1 MNSNTF
7 RKYVDSITTVLVVA
21 IFLTVAGIYLHN
33 RFFKKQ
39 VNPLG
44 STIAKE
50 SRIADA
56 FPIEYKTHSR
66 TLILALD
73 KDCVYCERSV
83 GFYKRLLDLP
93 VTDAG
98 NTQFMAVLS
107 NDAWDTEQ
115 YLRKEGLER
124 LPHLANIPLRQ
135 LKITVLPTLILV
147 DRLGRVL
154 ESWSGELDDER
165 QRQVVE
171 AISNRSQPA
180 AGRRLNPTFNLFDET
195 KPTQTT
201 QPDSVSVQNIKD
213 VDAEGYIYVQ
223 NGDQIDKRTIDGAV
237 VEKIPVPAERG
248 SGKTC
253 AGSDGDVHFVMEQK
267 IITSRRNGGSR
278 VFSENRLPYQISPV
292 TARYDAAR
300 RSIFILSDSTKDGPP
315 KHSELV
321 LYKFNLGNGELSE
334 IHRAQL
340 PIVYNYAIGLCRINY
355 AIGRDKL
362 FVSDPTE
369 YKIYVYSLEN
379 NSLLTTFTQPFE
391 RPLIGKADGKLE
403 SLKLNAEDL
412 TQRGALDRYPAIFGL
427 DYVSSK
433 NLLLVWTSIRNS
445 SHEQMIDVFDSDL
458 RPLGR
463 DFLPTE
469 PLFSKY
475 HFIGDRVI
483 VPDYGFGKEF
493 HLEFLSP
500 LELAYYKPSSLKTFQ
515 LVASKQ

>member
-7 RKYVDSITTVLVVA
+7 RKYVDSITTVLVIAV
-21 IFLTVAGIYLHN
+21 FLTVAGIYLHN

-39 VNPLG
+39 VDPLG
-44 STIAKE
+44 STVAKE

-56 FPIEYKTHSR
+56 LPIEYKTYSR

-83 GFYKRLLDLP
+83 GFYKRLLDLQ
-93 VTDAG
+93 VTNAG
-98 NTQFMAVLS
+98 NTQFVAALS
-107 NDAWDTEQ
+107 NDDWDAKQ

-135 LKITVLPTLILV
+135 MKITVLPTLILI

-154 ESWSGELDDER
+154 QSWSGELDDER
-165 QRQVVE
+165 QGQVVE
-171 AISNRSQPA
+171 AISNRPRPA
-180 AGRRLNPTFNLFDET
+180 SDRNLNTTFNLFDET

-201 QPDSVSVQNIKD
+201 NLDSVSMQNIKD
-213 VDAEGYIYVQ
+213 VDAGGYIYIQ
-223 NGDQIDKRTIDGAV
+223 NGDELDKRTIDGAM
-237 VEKIPVPAERG
+237 VEKIPVPAE
-248 SGKTC
+248 SKNGKTC
-253 AGSDGDVHFVMEQK
+253 AGSEGDVYFITDQK
-267 IITSRRNGGSR
+267 IVTSRRNGDSR
-278 VFSENRLPYQISPV
+278 AFSENRLPHQISPV
-292 TARYDAAR
+292 TARYDPSR
-300 RSIFILSDSTKDGPP
+300 KSIFILSDESKDGPP
-315 KHSELV
+315 KHSDLI

-340 PIVYNYAIGLCRINY
+340 PIVYNYATGLCRLSY

-362 FVSDPTE
+362 FVSDPTD

-391 RPLIGKADGKLE
+391 RPLINKADGKLE
-403 SLKLNAEDL
+403 SLKLTAEDL
-412 TQRGALDRYPAIFGL
+412 TQGGALDRYPAIFGL
-427 DYVSSK
+427 DYISSK
-433 NLLLVWTSIRNS
+433 NLLLVWTSVRNS

-458 RPLGR
+458 RAVGR

-475 HFIGDRVI
+475 HFIEDRVI

-493 HLEFLSP
+493 HLDYLSP

-515 LVASKQ
+515 LVASRQ